1 VDTPQADVG
10 YCIFF
15 PMHIGIDARALLGPL
30 TGIGRYTLELA
41 KNLAQLENSKITF
54 YTPSAVLPEVAE
66 YLEVGISRSS
76 SSYNRLSKMVWSQT
90 LLPYWASR
98 DQLDL
103 FWGPTHRLP
112 HFLPKSITR
121 VVTIHDLVWN
131 YAPQTMRP
139 LSLFI
144 EKRLMPEAIGLADLV
159 IADSR
164 STASGIAEVF
174 PQFYNKVRVVHLGI
188 FSPTRQSDASLL
200 SELGIEKPYFLFIG
214 TLEPR
219 KNLERLLIA
228 FSLIPKLYREKF
240 ILVIGGGQGWGGVN
254 IEKLVFKYGIHDSVK
269 LLGYVAEDKLAG
281 LYANA
286 QFLAMPSLYEGF
298 GLPLV
303 EAMQYGT
310 PLLTSNFGSMAEV
323 TGDAGLLVDPL
334 SPESISKAIVSLLSD
349 TELIKLLRFNALR
362 QAKNFSWKKCA
373 AETMTVFEE
382 ALAIR
387 DFRISQR

>member
-1 VDTPQADVG
+1 
-10 YCIFF
+10 
-15 PMHIGIDARALLGPL
+15 MRIGIDARALLGPL
-30 TGIGRYTLELA
+30 TGIGRYTFELA
-41 KNLAQLENSKITF
+41 KSLSQLENARIIL
-54 YTPSAVLPEVAE
+54 YTPGPILHEVAE
-66 YLEVGISRSS
+66 NFKVCTLKSASS
-76 SSYNRLSKMVWSQT
+76 HNRLSKMVWSQT

-98 DQLDL
+98 DRLNL

-112 HFLPKSITR
+112 RFLPKCITR

-139 LSLFI
+139 LSLFM
-144 EKRLMPEAIGLADLV
+144 ERKLMPEAIGLADLV

-164 STASGIAEVF
+164 STASGIVNVF
-174 PQFYNKVRVVHLGI
+174 PQFSNKVRVVHLGI
-188 FSPTRQSDASLL
+188 SSQLRKSDVSLL
-200 SELGIEKPYFLFIG
+200 CDFGLEKPYFLFVG

-228 FSLIPKLYREKF
+228 FSLMPKLYKDKF
-240 ILVIGGGQGWGGVN
+240 NLVIAGGQGWGGVD
-254 IEKLVFKYGIHDSVK
+254 IEKLVFKYEIQDSVK
-269 LLGYVAEDKLAG
+269 WLGYVAEQQLAE

-310 PLLTSNFGSMAEV
+310 PVLTSDSGSMAEV

-334 SPESISKAIVSLLSD
+334 SPESISKAILLLLSD
-349 TELIKLLRFNALR
+349 DKLIKSLRFNALR
-362 QAKNFSWKKCA
+362 RAKKFSWEKCA
-373 AETMTVFEE
+373 DETMMVFKE
-382 ALAIR
+382 AIAIR
-387 DFRISQR
+387 DFRISRR